1 MVAVTRADIKES
13 AERLGIKS
21 GDSVIIHSS
30 LKSLGYVEGGP
41 DAVIDGFLD
50 AVTHRGTL
58 IFPTLCQRDWEHV
71 YENWH
76 MDAPS
81 DVGLITNVFRKRK
94 EALRSNQATHSVAAI
109 GKDAQYITKTHGQS
123 GKRIGIFGD
132 TPFSA
137 DSPWE
142 KMYQLNTKMVFLG
155 VGMLYAT
162 MRHYA
167 EYVFVENSLLRIKD
181 CKEYDEMKNQLWL
194 YGGPEAVWP
203 HIENEPICA
212 ELKRQGKV
220 KETTCGEATLLC
232 VEARVFTDFCIKAM
246 EDADERYLW
255 DLKIY
260 YNETLEWLRKIKELK
275 GN

>member
-1 MVAVTRADIKES
+1 MITVTRSEIKNS
-13 AERLGIKS
+13 AKELGIKA

-50 AVTHRGTL
+50 AVTDEGTV
-58 IFPTLCQRDWEHV
+58 IFPTLCQNDWEHV

-76 MDAPS
+76 IDAPS
-81 DVGLITNVFRKRK
+81 DVGLISNVFRKRK
-94 EALRSNQATHSVAAI
+94 GAMRSNQATHSVAAI
-109 GKDAQYITKTHGQS
+109 GKDAKYITETHGQT

-142 KMYQLNTKMVFLG
+142 KMYELDTKMVFLG
-155 VGMLYAT
+155 VSMLYAT

-167 EYVFVENSLLRIKD
+167 EYVFVSDSLCQIKD

-194 YGGPEAVWP
+194 YGGPEAIWP
-203 HIENEPICA
+203 HIENEAIYPV
-212 ELKRQGKV
+212 LKENGAV
-220 KETTCGEATLLC
+220 KETTCGNATIIC
-232 VEARVFTDFCIKAM
+232 VGAKEFTDFCIKAM

-255 DLKIY
+255 DLEIF
-260 YNETLEWLRKIKELK
+260 YNETLDWLRKIKELK
-275 GN
+275 GR